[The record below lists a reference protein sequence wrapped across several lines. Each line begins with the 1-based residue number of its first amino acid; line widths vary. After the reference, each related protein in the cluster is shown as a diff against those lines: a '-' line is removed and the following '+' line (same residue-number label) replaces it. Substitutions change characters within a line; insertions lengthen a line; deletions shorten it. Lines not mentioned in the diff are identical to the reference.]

1 MPVAV
6 PSAVLNEAIRSGTT
20 SSDSELELEPQR
32 GGRPVESVPVLRVR
46 GGEAF
51 GASDSVAAEE
61 PLELQ
66 LDGEPVAVTM
76 RTPVPGQDA
85 ELALGFLL
93 GESIIA
99 PDDVA
104 GVKECRAG
112 EADGGIADVRLLPG
126 RRAAGGWQRS
136 FYTTSSCGICGKA
149 SIDSV
154 LQAADPVGEGPGIS
168 VETLFALPGAL
179 RSSQHV
185 FERTGGLHGAAL
197 FDSAGELVVA
207 REDVGRHNA
216 VDKALGRAAMD
227 GRLPLSEHV
236 LLVSGRASFEIV
248 QKALLAGVPIVAA
261 VSAPSSLAVR
271 LARDSN
277 MTLVGFLRDDGFN
290 VYAGRERV
298 LHR

>member
-1 MPVAV
+1 MPAN
-6 PSAVLNEAIRSGTT
+6 AGATSG
-20 SSDSELELEPQR
+20 SELEPQR
-32 GGRPVESVPVLRVR
+32 SGGRPVESVPVLRVR
-46 GGEAF
+46 GGEAH
-51 GASDSVAAEE
+51 GASDFVAAEE
-61 PLELQ
+61 PLEVQ
-66 LDGEPVAVTM
+66 LDGRAVAVTM
-76 RTPVPGQDA
+76 RTPAPGHDA

-93 GESIIA
+93 GESIVT

-104 GVKECRAG
+104 GVNECRAG
-112 EADGGIADVRLLPG
+112 EDDGGIADVRLRPG
-126 RRAAGGWQRS
+126 RKAAEGWQRS

-154 LQAADPVGEGPGIS
+154 LQAAEPVGRGPSIGS
-168 VETLFALPGAL
+168 ETLYSLPQAL
-179 RSSQHV
+179 RSSQRV
-185 FERTGGLHGAAL
+185 FERTGGLHAAAL
-197 FDSAGELVVA
+197 FDSAGELLVT

-216 VDKALGRAAMD
+216 VDKVVGRSAMD
-227 GRLPLSEHV
+227 GLLPLSEHL

-290 VYAGRERV
+290 VYAGRERI